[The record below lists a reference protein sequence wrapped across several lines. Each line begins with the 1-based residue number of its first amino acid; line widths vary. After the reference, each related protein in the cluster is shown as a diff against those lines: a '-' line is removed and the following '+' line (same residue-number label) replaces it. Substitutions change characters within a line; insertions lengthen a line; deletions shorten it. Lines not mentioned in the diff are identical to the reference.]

1 VIARPVLVSLA
12 CVAAV
17 SLGVAC
23 SDDEDDD
30 ARRAAEDYALEVER
44 IADDAGSATD
54 RALVTLNRVA
64 DDAIDPRRAIGI
76 LEQGSVQITNATAD
90 LEDLGGTDAVART
103 ADDLDFQLDS
113 TARAFDSAATD
124 LRVAARGDG
133 DLAGA
138 ARSNGRVILALAS
151 GTSALSR
158 ALRELA
164 IESAE

>member
-12 CVAAV
+12 CAALV
-17 SLGVAC
+17 WLGGC
-23 SDDEDDD
+23 SDDDDDD
-30 ARRAAEDYALEVER
+30 ARRAAENYALQVER
-44 IADDAGSATD
+44 IADDTGRAAD

-64 DDAIDPRRAIGI
+64 DDAVDPRRAIGI
-76 LEQGSVQITNATAD
+76 LEDGSVEITKATAD
-90 LEDLGGTDAVART
+90 LEGLGGTGGVART